1 MFCAFCTTFLFIEDS
16 LGVIVNSLISVSEI
30 DPKTDKFL
38 FLSIVIL
45 VGEFL
50 FSDIL
55 LINLSIESIELL
67 FIFL

>member
-1 MFCAFCTTFLFIEDS
+1 MFCAFCTTFLFTEDS
-16 LGVIVNSLISVSEI
+16 LGVIVNSFISVSEI

-50 FSDIL
+50 FSDI
-55 LINLSIESIELL
+55 I
-67 FIFL
+67 